1 MKGILTC
8 GFEFDIPEENLDNME
23 LIDALSEVT
32 DDNQLAISK
41 VATLMLGK
49 KQKKKLYDHL
59 RNEKGRVPIK
69 DATDALIEILN
80 FNQKGKN

>member
-23 LIDALSEVT
+23 LVDALSEVT

-49 KQKKKLYDHL
+49 TQKKKLYNHL

-69 DATDALIEILN
+69 AATDALIEILN

>member
-41 VATLMLGK
+41 VAILMLGK
-49 KQKKKLYDHL
+49 KQKKKLYDYL